1 MLQFWSV
8 IKKLERLSSCQRPG
22 RKFEAEVGK
31 KKSKLFSSSGLTTRT
46 SFCFEEYISSIKNIN
61 NDNKKKGTKAHRTVS
76 LVELNHRGFM
86 VWQMENIITTPVLKT
101 SGDYACRSLDQD
113 LFASFNLN
121 RSFSSH
127 LKGILENT
135 HTLAFNNHIREIQ
148 WTDFGKLNLWLMLDW
163 PLLTLW
169 SLFSVSLMIFLR

>member
-46 SFCFEEYISSIKNIN
+46 SFCFSEEYISFIKKIN
-61 NDNKKKGTKAHRTVS
+61 NNTKKKEQRHRGLSV

-86 VWQMENIITTPVLKT
+86 VWQMEKIIILPVLKT
-101 SGDYACRSLDQD
+101 SRDYACKSLAQD
-113 LFASFNLN
+113 LFASSNLN
-121 RSFSSH
+121 RFFSSH
-127 LKGILENT
+127 LKGILEST
-135 HTLAFNNHIREIQ
+135 HTSAFNNNIREIQ
-148 WTDFGKLNLWLMLDW
+148 WAVFGKLNLWLVLDW
-163 PLLTLW
+163 PLLTL
-169 SLFSVSLMIFLR
+169 